1 MKRTITSQVYR
12 RRLDRTQ
19 PSLRSNEWVPTV
31 THVERRIPDECL
43 AEFERLCSRLG
54 RPGVI
59 QHNVGGSFTPAA
71 LSTTLSGTM
80 TGSGDHNHVV
90 ITPGTCTVT
99 SGDTQ

>member
-19 PSLRSNEWVPTV
+19 PSMRSNEWVPTV
-31 THVERRIPDECL
+31 AHVERRIPDEQL

-54 RPGVI
+54 RPSVI
-59 QHNVGGSFTPAA
+59 QHNISGSLAQTA
-71 LSTTLSGTM
+71 LGATLSGTM
-80 TGSGDHNHVV
+80 TGSSDHNHVV
-90 ITPGTCTVT
+90 ITPGACAVT

>member
-31 THVERRIPDECL
+31 AHVERRIPDEQL

-59 QHNVGGSFTPAA
+59 QYDGGGSFTPAA
-71 LSTTLSGTM
+71 LSATLSLTM
-80 TGSGDHNHVV
+80 TGSGDHNHIAVA
-90 ITPGTCTVT
+90 PGSSTVT

>member
-19 PSLRSNEWVPTV
+19 PSMRSNEWVSTV
-31 THVERRIPDECL
+31 THVERRIPDSQL

-54 RPGVI
+54 RPAII
-59 QHNVGGSFTPAA
+59 QHNISGTLTPAA
-71 LSTTLSGTM
+71 LSATPSGTM

-90 ITPGTCTVT
+90 HTPGVSTVT